1 MQPVEITIDDTEKPV
16 AEKKI
21 VEFREEAI
29 PLIEWIAD
37 TKKFEV
43 AQDAKDI
50 IKQLQGPIGVVTVA
64 GMYRTGKSYLL
75 NRVILNSHDV
85 GFGVGPSINPC
96 TKGLWVWAKPL
107 IGYSDI
113 GEKINVLGVDSEGIG
128 GLDED

>member
-43 AQDAKDI
+43 AQEAKVI
-50 IKQLQGPIGVVTVA
+50 IK
-64 GMYRTGKSYLL
+64 
-75 NRVILNSHDV
+75 
-85 GFGVGPSINPC
+85 
-96 TKGLWVWAKPL
+96 
-107 IGYSDI
+107 
-113 GEKINVLGVDSEGIG
+113 
-128 GLDED
+128 